1 MKSLEVTVEAK
12 VTVSEEMARRCMRIL
27 EMYLNDHPEEEIC
40 CENLLYPDGYR
51 RELYL
56 RERKEKRK

>member
-12 VTVSEEMARRCMRIL
+12 VTVSEETARRCMRIL
-27 EMYLNDHPEEEIC
+27 EMYLSDHPEEEIC
-40 CENLLYPDGYR
+40 CENLLHPDGYR

-56 RERKEKRK
+56 RERKDKRK